1 MIDDKIKD
9 ISNKIANKTFGSDD
23 ESDELDDDVVERGSG
38 DLRTRLRETGGEIR
52 VEKSQV
58 PDLVDFLSSERVE
71 DRVNASRA
79 LVEVAQHY
87 PEEVDEHLHAVINL
101 LDDEDNKVRKHACI
115 TLGVVGSEDAIDELE
130 AVMDG
135 ADEEVKIAAEKAIR
149 HIRKQHSGEVEAVT
163 EDAGDDPEKTEPE
176 EPASA
181 QSTDDDRPDWAGGS
195 GSADEEDAESGQ
207 VDAESEAEAEVSE
220 PAEEAEETDEITAD
234 EDRPAWA
241 GGTADEED
249 EEDETVE
256 APEADDGGEEDQET
270 VEQTEGDEEEQE
282 IAAASAVDE
291 ADEGAEEHEAADD
304 ETDEIKEVPA
314 GETAMDDT
322 TDDAASD
329 ETSPGPAD
337 RDAIDREIDESIE
350 EAIEDLDRPVTELP
364 RLVLL
369 WLLAEGDESTRE
381 DVGDAIH
388 DIVAE
393 YPEAVSD
400 SASEFVEAAERER
413 EDVSRF
419 ASQVV
424 DAITEQQPEAL
435 EDEIPY
441 LMDSVRSADEEIRQR
456 AKDALTKIAERSPDK
471 VVDEIAERDD

>member
-9 ISNKIANKTFGSDD
+9 ISNKIANKTFGSDDD

-115 TLGVVGSEDAIDELE
+115 TLGVIGSEDAIDDLE

-163 EDAGDDPEKTEPE
+163 EGAEETESE

-181 QSTDDDRPDWAGGS
+181 ESTDDDRPDWAGGS

-207 VDAESEAEAEVSE
+207 VDAEPEAEVSE

-249 EEDETVE
+249 EEDETAE

-270 VEQTEGDEEEQE
+270 VEQTDGDEEEQE
-282 IAAASAVDE
+282 IAAASTVDE
-291 ADEGAEEHEAADD
+291 ADDGGEEHKATDD

-329 ETSPGPAD
+329 ETSPGSAD

-350 EAIEDLDRPVTELP
+350 EAIQDLDRPISELP